1 MENNKVIYL
10 DHAATT
16 SVKPEVLDAMLP
28 YFTEK
33 YGNPSSIYSL
43 GRENKKAIDD
53 AREKVA
59 QSLNAQPKEI
69 FFTSGGSESDNWALK
84 GIAFANQSKG
94 KHIITTNIEHHAVL
108 NTCKFLTKQ
117 GFEITYVPVDEKG
130 RVHVEDI
137 EKAIRP
143 DTILISVMFAN
154 NEIGTIQPIKEIGRL
169 AREKGIYFHTDA
181 VQAIG
186 NIKIDVSDMNIDLL
200 SLSAHKF
207 YGPKGV
213 GALYIRDGVK
223 IIPFIHGGEQE
234 RGKRASTENVAGIVG
249 LGKAI
254 ELANKDIDTYNQK
267 LLSLR
272 DRTIKEILERI
283 PYSRLNGDHDNRLP
297 GNVNISF
304 EFVEGESI
312 LLMLDMKGICA
323 SSGSACTSGS
333 LDPSHV
339 LLGIGLP
346 AEVAHGSLRLTFG
359 DENTDEDINYLLE
372 TLPSIIEKLRAMSPL
387 FQSFIKNGRI
397 Q

>member
-1 MENNKVIYL
+1 MENNKVIYF

-16 SVKPEVLDAMLP
+16 AVKPEVLEAMLP
-28 YFTEK
+28 YFSEK

-59 QSLNAQPKEI
+59 KALNAQPKEI

-84 GIAFANQSKG
+84 GIAFANQNKG
-94 KHIITTNIEHHAVL
+94 KHIITTTIEHHAIL

-117 GFEITYVPVDEKG
+117 GFEITYVPVDDKG
-130 RVHVEDI
+130 LVHVEDI

-154 NEIGTIQPIKEIGRL
+154 NEIGTIQPIKEIGAL
-169 AREKGIYFHTDA
+169 AKEKGIYFHTDA

-186 NIKIDVSDMNIDLL
+186 NVPIDVNDMNIDLL

-213 GALYIRDGVK
+213 GVLFVRDGVK
-223 IIPFIHGGEQE
+223 IIPFLHGGEQE

-254 ELANKDIDTYNQK
+254 ELANSDIEKYNEK
-267 LLSLR
+267 LRRFR
-272 DRTIKEILERI
+272 DRAIKEILEKI
-283 PYSRLNGDHDNRLP
+283 PYSRLNGDAEKRLA

-359 DENTDEDINYLLE
+359 EENTDEDLEYLLE
-372 TLPSIIEKLRAMSPL
+372 TLPPIIERLRAMSPL
-387 FQSFIKNGRI
+387 YESFKQNGRI
-397 Q
+397 